1 MEEQAFTDLK
11 TLTEFS
17 DQDCQ
22 LLRDSTAV
30 TLKWGDQLV
39 REFYD
44 KLMAYH
50 PTATVFKEGEL
61 SAREQTL
68 RDWYIGVVSGN
79 LTDAFW
85 QQQWLA
91 GLQHIRRGV
100 GSQHV
105 MGIMNFVQQFFMKHC
120 LEEFEAS
127 QAIAISDAFTRVTS
141 VISGIIVESYRF
153 QYLKAVEATLGVEV
167 ELIDRLARMGAGV
180 AN

>member
-1 MEEQAFTDLK
+1 MEQAFTDLK

-22 LLRDSTAV
+22 LLRNTSAV
-30 TLKWGDQLV
+30 TLKWGDELV

-44 KLMAYH
+44 KLLAYH
-50 PTATVFKEGEL
+50 PTASVFKEGEL
-61 SAREQTL
+61 SARERTL
-68 RDWYIGVVSGN
+68 RDWYVGVCNGN
-79 LTDAFW
+79 LTDEFW
-85 QQQWLA
+85 KQQWLA

-105 MGIMNFVQQFFMKHC
+105 MGIMTFVQQFFLKHC
-120 LEEFEAS
+120 LEEFEHS
-127 QAIAISDAFTRVTS
+127 QAIAVSDAFKRVTD
-141 VISGIIVESYRF
+141 VIAGIIVESYRF

-180 AN
+180 AG